1 MSKSLYHLIF
11 FSIAF
16 FGSLSII
23 PLIIRISR
31 RHHIYDDVDARKIH
45 TGNISRLGGVAIFL
59 AFFILMV
66 YVLDGA
72 KVHFDKKLYIA
83 GVALAFFTGFID
95 DIVRIR
101 ARYKFILQ
109 TGAALLA
116 VMSGLS
122 FKAVKVFSYTEINFG
137 SFAVVMTIL
146 WIIAFMN
153 AVNLIDGMDGLSTGI
168 VLIATAFIYIISI
181 QSGSPVVAALSAVL
195 GGAILG
201 FYVFNFPPARI
212 FLGDGGA
219 YFIGFVYATLPLM
232 GIKKS
237 AVLTLFLVPMVLLL
251 VPITDVIQ
259 VMISRY
265 KRGYNLFYPD
275 KRHIHH
281 RLMSVGLST
290 KGILF
295 VMYTYTIVLGLS
307 AIIMINVPPHISLL
321 LFGIL
326 FLLLVL
332 SFYLLNS
339 AERVIESYESRSDN
353 KRADGAVKKK
363 AKIRK
368 KNAK

>member
-1 MSKSLYHLIF
+1 MSKSFYHLVL
-11 FSIAF
+11 FSVAF
-16 FGSLSII
+16 IGSLSII
-23 PLIIRISR
+23 PLIIRVSR
-31 RHHIYDDVDARKIH
+31 KHQIYDNVDERKIH
-45 TGNISRLGGVAIFL
+45 TGNISRLGGVAIFI

-66 YVLDGA
+66 YVLNGS

-83 GVALAFFTGFID
+83 GVALAFFTGFVD
-95 DIVRIR
+95 DLVRIR
-101 ARYKFILQ
+101 ARYKFIMQ
-109 TGAALLA
+109 AGAALLA

-122 FKAVKVFSYTEINFG
+122 FKAIKVFSYTEINFG
-137 SFAVVMTIL
+137 SFAVVITVI

-168 VLIATAFIYIISI
+168 VLISNVFIYIISI
-181 QSGSPVVAALSAVL
+181 LTGSPVVAALSAVL

-201 FYVFNFPPARI
+201 FYIFNFPPARI

-237 AVLTLFLVPMVLLL
+237 AVLILFLVPMVLLL

-259 VMISRY
+259 VMVSRY
-265 KRGYNLFYPD
+265 KRGYNLFFPD
-275 KRHIHH
+275 KSHLHH

-295 VMYTYTIVLGLS
+295 VMYTYTVVLGLS
-307 AIIMINVPPHISLL
+307 SIIMINVPPHLSLL
-321 LFGIL
+321 LFGII
-326 FLLLVL
+326 LLLMVL

-339 AERVIESYESRSDN
+339 AERVIELYEQKSDN
-353 KRADGAVKKK
+353 KKADIKQNKAKKK
-363 AKIRK
+363 VK
-368 KNAK
+368 